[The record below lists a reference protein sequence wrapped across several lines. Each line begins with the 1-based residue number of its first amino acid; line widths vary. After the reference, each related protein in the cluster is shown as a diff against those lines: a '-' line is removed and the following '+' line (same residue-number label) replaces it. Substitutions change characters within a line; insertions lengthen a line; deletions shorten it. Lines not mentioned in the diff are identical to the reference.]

1 MIINHQ
7 RKFVFVCVPK
17 TGSTT
22 LTKHFIRIENL
33 VHDKSW
39 LKRKWHWPMRSIHQR
54 YGHIGLDRYYKFA
67 YHRNPWDRMISS
79 WIEFTQE
86 HGHLVTWS
94 QAMKDQFKNFEDF
107 ILNFRDTE
115 WAEDIHFRPTTWY
128 THHNGEQIVDHIAM
142 YSNWQEETQKI
153 FDKLGLDIEDLEKKK
168 WRQTERDKD
177 YKKYYTSDKMIETV
191 AKHFRADIGLFGDK
205 F

>member
-1 MIINHQ
+1 
-7 RKFVFVCVPK
+7 
-17 TGSTT
+17 
-22 LTKHFIRIENL
+22 
-33 VHDKSW
+33 
-39 LKRKWHWPMRSIHQR
+39 
-54 YGHIGLDRYYKFA
+54 
-67 YHRNPWDRMISS
+67 
-79 WIEFTQE
+79 
-86 HGHLVTWS
+86 
-94 QAMKDQFKNFEDF
+94 
-107 ILNFRDTE
+107 
-115 WAEDIHFRPTTWY
+115 
-128 THHNGEQIVDHIAM
+128 M